1 MKHLEALADALELG
15 LLQNHAVV
23 LSQPVIG
30 QLKDATPKG
39 VPDGLLPM
47 PPKTIY
53 ESKEAYGICKFRMTL

>member
-15 LLQNHAVV
+15 LLVV
-23 LSQPVIG
+23 LSQLVIG

-39 VPDGLLPM
+39 VLHGLLPTL
-47 PPKTIY
+47 PKTIY